1 MDKYIQL
8 EINYKRKLLKILN
21 NKTDNRGKH
30 GKDTN

>member
-21 NKTDNRGKH
+21 DKTNNRRKH

>member
-21 NKTDNRGKH
+21 NKANNRRQNGSVI
-30 GKDTN
+30 